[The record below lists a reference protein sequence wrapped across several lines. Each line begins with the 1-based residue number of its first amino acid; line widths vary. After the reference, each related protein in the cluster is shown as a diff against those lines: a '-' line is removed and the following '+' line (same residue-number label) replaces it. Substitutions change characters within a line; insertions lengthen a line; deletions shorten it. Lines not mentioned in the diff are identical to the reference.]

1 MVEQEWNRDMRK
13 EAYFVFLSFFPPHI
27 LFFLAKKVSKNKI
40 KEIQF
45 DV

>member
-13 EAYFVFLSFFPPHI
+13 EAYFVFLSFFSPSHI
-27 LFFLAKKVSKNKI
+27 IFLAKKVSKNKI
-40 KEIQF
+40 KETQV